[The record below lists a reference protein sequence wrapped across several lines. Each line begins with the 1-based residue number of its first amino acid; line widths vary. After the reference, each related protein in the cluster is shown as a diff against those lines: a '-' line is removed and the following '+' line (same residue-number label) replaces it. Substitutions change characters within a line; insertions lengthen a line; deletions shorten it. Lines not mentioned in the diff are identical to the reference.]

1 MPAQTPTYA
10 FGEYPIHIAPAWQE
24 TEGYEV
30 DPEET
35 GLAEPCGI
43 NTFFPA
49 EQLDVMRAR
58 ALAFGYVLVIEEP
71 IPTTATPDVPIG
83 G

>member
-1 MPAQTPTYA
+1 MTQYA
-10 FGEYPIHIAPAWQE
+10 FGEYPIHIAPEAD
-24 TEGYEV
+24 GYEV

-58 ALAFGYVLVIEEP
+58 ALAHGYVLVIEEP
-71 IPTTATPDVPIG
+71 IPTTATVEQV
-83 G
+83 